1 MTHPDLHGQVDVVTG
16 ASRGIGRAIALSLA
30 AHSAKV
36 ALAARQ
42 EQPLRTVAEEIAA
55 AGGSALSIPTDMAEE
70 PAIRALVQRTVAEWG
85 RIDIVVNCAGIGI
98 YGPLETTST
107 ADWERLMAVNARGP
121 FILCRETLP
130 YLKQAGA
137 GHIINVASV
146 VGVKGYVNQAAYSAS
161 KHALLGM
168 TKVLAQEAQ
177 AYGIRV
183 HALCPG
189 GVDTDM
195 AAQARPDLDRS
206 ILMSPQEMADIVL
219 FLLGQRGNAVIDLI
233 CVRRATAAPWFD

>member
-1 MTHPDLHGQVDVVTG
+1 MLDLSGQVAVVTG
-16 ASRGIGRAIALSLA
+16 GSRGIGRAIAL
-30 AHSAKV
+30 
-36 ALAARQ
+36 ALAEAGADVAINYQYSKESADEVCNLISNLGVRTGAYKANVGKD
-42 EQPLRTVAEEIAA
+42 EEVRSMVSSVLRDLGPV
-55 AGGSALSIPTDMAEE
+55 SI
-70 PAIRALVQRTVAEWG
+70 L
-85 RIDIVVNCAGIGI
+85 VNCAGIGI